1 MNLVFYGILTIL
13 NQNRVCINNNNMF
26 IQEELI

>member
-1 MNLVFYGILTIL
+1 MNLLFYGILTIPK
-13 NQNRVCINNNNMF
+13 QNRVCINNNNMF